1 MIIVDLEKKT
11 CDRNISHPFEVSV
24 NVIFLF
30 VIFCLFSKLKFWK
43 EGPLV
48 LRILVEII
56 LFGVKFF
63 EVPFTYLIL
72 FKKMSPRSR
81 S

>member
-11 CDRNISHPFEVSV
+11 YDRNISHPFEVSV
-24 NVIFLF
+24 NVIIF